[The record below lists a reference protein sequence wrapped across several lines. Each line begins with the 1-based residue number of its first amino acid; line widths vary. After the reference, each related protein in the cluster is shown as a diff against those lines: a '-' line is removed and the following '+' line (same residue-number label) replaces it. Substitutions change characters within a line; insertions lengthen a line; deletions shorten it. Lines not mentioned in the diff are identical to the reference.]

1 MPGEAIM
8 NNEDAVRNEWGQICS
23 QLRTEVGEKAFDSWL
38 KPLSVGSFANGIM
51 NICVP
56 TRFMRNWVITNYSD
70 RIHKIWEK
78 KKSGYQKHQLRR
90 SGNRR
95 SGRRHAQFFLPFA
108 AEKNCHQS
116 GAADRLPAGN
126 RTGRRRVG
134 RIRLFR
140 RIRTIFVGAA
150 QPAIHL

>member
-56 TRFMRNWVITNYSD
+56 PVYAQLGHHQLFRPHSQNLG
-70 RIHKIWEK
+70 KE
-78 KKSGYQKHQLRR
+78 KSGYQKHQLRR